1 MVPREG
7 TLQLLVQ
14 LLLLLSCLMVSTRAN
29 KYTFDGAYADAV
41 SAEVRN
47 YMSKAWPPVASLAS
61 TFKSDVPVSS
71 GADSPWQVD
80 DDTTA
85 KLLYSIFRVTPDI
98 FLAMIT
104 GFENGK
110 FISYRR
116 FGPKA
121 LEPSLSYMKDENSTC
136 NDKPYNISKRCRFY
150 YINSTDHTTGAIN
163 GKPSSARVYD
173 PRVRGWY
180 KGAKADTTG
189 TGTHWTGMF
198 DYASGGVGMTASQEL
213 VSSSGS
219 FLGVVGLNIYL
230 TELEDALS
238 LSDYEDDDGEA
249 TFTSFIVDANHN
261 LVATSVSGYAFRNGS
276 QVPAINCSYRT
287 VSSYKTE

>member
-61 TFKSDVPVSS
+61 TFKSDFPVSS

-98 FLAMIT
+98 FGAMYT

-110 FISYRR
+110 FIAYGRW
-116 FGPKA
+116 GAHPKA
-121 LEPSLSYMKDENSTC
+121 FEPSLSYMKDENSTC
-136 NDKPYNISKRCRFY
+136 NYKPYNISSKCCRLF

-163 GKPSSARVYD
+163 GKPSRAIVY
-173 PRVRGWY
+173 
-180 KGAKADTTG
+180 
-189 TGTHWTGMF
+189 
-198 DYASGGVGMTASQEL
+198 
-213 VSSSGS
+213 
-219 FLGVVGLNIYL
+219 
-230 TELEDALS
+230 
-238 LSDYEDDDGEA
+238 
-249 TFTSFIVDANHN
+249 
-261 LVATSVSGYAFRNGS
+261 
-276 QVPAINCSYRT
+276 
-287 VSSYKTE
+287 